1 MDYSIIHLQKPNSF
15 NVVCGNGSA
24 HVTRTENN
32 GSVTC
37 ELCLD
42 PSKLKVYLEA
52 ITNSGKTVK
61 RVSMVLLK
69 YKQDIHK
76 GWELQGLS
84 GGKKWVYV
92 NRVDSY
98 DQVEEIKDSKVE
110 ARIKELK
117 SFSNRKYH
125 SFTVE
130 SLVKTK

>member
-1 MDYSIIHLQKPNSF
+1 MDYSIIHLKKPNSF

-24 HVTRTENN
+24 HVPRTENRS
-32 GSVTC
+32 SVTC

-42 PSKLKVYLEA
+42 PAKLKAHLEA
-52 ITNSGKTVK
+52 ITNTGVK
-61 RVSMVLLK
+61 RVKKVLLK

-76 GWELQGLS
+76 AWELQGPS
-84 GGKKWVYV
+84 GGKRWVYV

-98 DQVEEIKDSKVE
+98 DQEEEVKETEVE

-130 SLVKTK
+130 SLVKSK